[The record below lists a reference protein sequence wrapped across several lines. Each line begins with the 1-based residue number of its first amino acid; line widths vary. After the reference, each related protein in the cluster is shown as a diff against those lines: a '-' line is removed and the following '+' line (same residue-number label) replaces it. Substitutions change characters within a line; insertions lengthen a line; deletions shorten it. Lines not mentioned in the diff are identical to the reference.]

1 MEDVKY
7 ILRERLKA
15 MVERKAHLT
24 VDGRLKWQPELI
36 RLKDQIKQHKTALQ
50 ILSGEWVN
58 VIHNIPTNEQI
69 QTESIIQTSDTD
81 GFEILS
87 QVYFRKGAN
96 WVRTKLFDKI

>member
-1 MEDVKY
+1 MEDVNH

-15 MVERKAHLT
+15 MAERKAHLT
-24 VDGRLKWQPELI
+24 IDSKSKWQPELM
-36 RLKDQIKQHKTALQ
+36 RLEDQIKQHKTALQ
-50 ILSGEWVN
+50 ILSGKWVN
-58 VIHNIPTNEQI
+58 VIHNIPTTEEI

-81 GFEILS
+81 GSEILS